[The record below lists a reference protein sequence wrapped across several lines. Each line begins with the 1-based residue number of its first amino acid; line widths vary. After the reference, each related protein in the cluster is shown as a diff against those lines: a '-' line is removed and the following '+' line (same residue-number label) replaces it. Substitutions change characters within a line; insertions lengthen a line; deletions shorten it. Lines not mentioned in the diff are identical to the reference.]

1 MPKSPPHERLKPP
14 SRLWLALEGRAVFE
28 WAAYGLSWPLL
39 KRAPR
44 GDGHPV
50 LVLPGLVTGDTSTWP
65 MRRFLEHLGYAAYP
79 WEQGL
84 NIGPRPDV
92 VRRLVDRLHQ
102 IEDRHGST
110 VSLVGWSLGGA
121 MARALAAQHE
131 AKVRSII
138 TLGSPLQGDPRA
150 SHAWRLFELVSGFRV
165 DDPEL
170 HAQRGKHPEVPTTAI
185 LSRSDGVVSWR
196 TSLAGEHP
204 LYENIEVPASHL
216 GMGANPLV
224 LWAIADRLSQPE
236 GQWQRFDHGQ
246 SWRPAF
252 FRDPARKR
260 AA

>member
-1 MPKSPPHERLKPP
+1 MTKIDPAKRQLPP
-14 SRLWLALEGRAVFE
+14 SRLWLALEGRAVLE
-28 WAAYGLSWPLL
+28 WAAFGLSWPLL

-50 LVLPGLVTGDTSTWP
+50 MVLPGLMAGDVSTWP
-65 MRRFLEHLGYAAYP
+65 MRRFLNQLGYESYA

-102 IEDRHGST
+102 IEDRHGDS
-110 VSLVGWSLGGA
+110 VSLIGWSLGGA
-121 MARALAAQHE
+121 MARALAAQHVT
-131 AKVRSII
+131 KVRSVI

-150 SHAWRLFELVSGFRV
+150 SHAWRLFEMVSGLSV

-170 HAQRGKHPEVPTTAI
+170 HAQRAQRPDIPTTAI
-185 LSRSDGVVSWR
+185 LSKTDGVVSWQ
-196 TSLAGEHP
+196 TSMAETHP
-204 LYENIEVPASHL
+204 LYESIAVPASHL

-224 LWAIADRLSQPE
+224 LWAIADRLAQPK
-236 GQWQRFDHGQ
+236 GAWQRFEHGQ
-246 SWRPAF
+246 SWLPPF
-252 FRDPARKR
+252 FKDPSPAR